1 MRDIHIMARGSLAAV
16 WIYQGLV
23 PKVLFPNTGELEIFR
38 STGILPGKELTGVV
52 ALGVAQ
58 ALLGLFH
65 FAAWKSRVPL
75 WVGLGFLAILGVG
88 GLIARPDL
96 FILPFNPTSLIL
108 MMVALTAIDMLHESE
123 PCKTRST

>member
-1 MRDIHIMARGSLAAV
+1 MNDIHLIARVSVAIA

-23 PKVLFPNTGELEIFR
+23 PKVLFPDTGELEIFR

-58 ALLGLFH
+58 ALLGFYHLV
-65 FAAWKSRVPL
+65 AWRSRAPL
-75 WVGLGFLAILGVG
+75 WAGIGSLAILGGG

-96 FILPFNPTSLIL
+96 FILPFNPASLIL
-108 MMVALTAIDMLHESE
+108 MMLALTAIDLARLREE
-123 PCKTRST
+123 RTE